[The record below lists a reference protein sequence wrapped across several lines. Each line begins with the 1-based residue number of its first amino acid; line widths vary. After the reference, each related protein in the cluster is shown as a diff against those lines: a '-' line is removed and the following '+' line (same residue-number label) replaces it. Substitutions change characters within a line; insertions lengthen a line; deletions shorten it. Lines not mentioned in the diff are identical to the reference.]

1 MYWFIKTPDPEC
13 VKRLKNEFRCSTPV
27 AKVMANRGI
36 TSLENSRDF
45 FDPSLEHLHDPF
57 LMKDMDVAVDRIVSN
72 IADHI
77 PILVFGD
84 YDVDGT
90 TGASLLY
97 LALRHFGAKVETYI
111 PDREKEGYG
120 LSREGIDRAKEI
132 EADLIITCDCGIN
145 AFEEVDYANN
155 QDIDII
161 VTDHHTPDEMLP
173 EAYAILNPKR
183 KDCEYPF
190 KGLCGGGVA
199 YKLVQAIAIKTGQ
212 DMDYVWSL
220 MDLVTLGTAADV
232 VPIIDENRIIVHH
245 GLSLISSTSK
255 AGLLSLVRIAGL
267 EDKLPTV
274 GQLVFSVAPRIN
286 AAGRLGDANRSVEL
300 LTTMDTLRAD
310 ELAKE
315 LDAENKRRQDIQLSV
330 IDEAIL
336 MVNAQVDLVKD
347 KAIVLSGEGWH
358 PGVVGIVASRLKE
371 EYHRPSIVISMGRDG
386 VGKGSAR
393 SIYGLDIYEA
403 LTKVN
408 RWLDGYGG
416 HPMAAGLTVSQENF
430 SAFREAFLEVANATL
445 SNEDMV
451 PTINLDSDLA
461 LKDIDQRFLTFLDK
475 LGPFGPGNMRP
486 KFATL
491 GVEIVGNPR
500 VIGNGDHL
508 RFKVR
513 QRRSAF
519 SAIGFNMSQHYE
531 SLIKGLPVDI
541 AYVIEL
547 NEWRGYTQVQLNIRD
562 IVLSKDRDIK
572 RLS

>member
-13 VKRLKNEFRCSTPV
+13 VKRLRNEFRCSTPV

-57 LMKDMDVAVDRIVSN
+57 LMKDMDAAVDRIVSN
-72 IADHI
+72 IADQI
-77 PILVFGD
+77 PILIFGD

-120 LSREGIDRAKEI
+120 LSNEGIDRAKEI

-145 AFEEVDYANN
+145 AFEKVDYANN
-155 QDIDII
+155 QDINII

-183 KDCEYPF
+183 KGCEYPF

-199 YKLVQAIAIKTGQ
+199 YKLVQAIAIKTSQ
-212 DMDYVWSL
+212 DMDYVWGL

-245 GLSLISSTSK
+245 GLSLIPSTSK
-255 AGLLSLVRIAGL
+255 AGLQSLVRIAGL

-393 SIYGLDIYEA
+393 SIYGLDLYEA

-445 SNEDMV
+445 SDEDMV
-451 PTINLDSDLA
+451 PTITLDSDLT

-486 KFATL
+486 KFATM

-513 QRRSAF
+513 QGRSTF

-572 RLS
+572 RSS